1 MKVAIVHN
9 DRVTTQVAVRHLQVL
24 LAEKGILQDQ
34 QHPDLVISVG
44 GDGTLISAFHKYK
57 QQLDKVCFAGIH
69 TGHLAFTPTGGT
81 TTWRSWL
88 TPGQPSR

>member
-34 QHPDLVISVG
+34 QHPDLV
-44 GDGTLISAFHKYK
+44 KK
-57 QQLDKVCFAGIH
+57 
-69 TGHLAFTPTGGT
+69 
-81 TTWRSWL
+81 WR
-88 TPGQPSR
+88 